1 MNIFKSI
8 LAVVALGLLIFN
20 LTIIDFSNVTGK
32 ESIVALIGVAACIC
46 ALLLLAILF
55 TSKKIDKKMKEK
67 SS

>member
-8 LAVVALGLLIFN
+8 LAVAALGLLIFN
-20 LTIIDFSNVTGK
+20 LTIIDFSDITGK
-32 ESIVALIGVAACIC
+32 ESIVALIGVVACFC

-67 SS
+67 SN

>member
-8 LAVVALGLLIFN
+8 LAVLALGLLIFN

-32 ESIVALIGVAACIC
+32 ESIIALIGVVACIC

-55 TSKKIDKKMKEK
+55 TAKKIDKKMKENN
-67 SS
+67 

>member
-20 LTIIDFSNVTGK
+20 LTIIDFSDVTGK
-32 ESIVALIGVAACIC
+32 ESIVALIGIVACIC

-55 TSKKIDKKMKEK
+55 TSKKIDKKIKEK